1 MDITRTA
8 SAGTM
13 QSSDL
18 MVRVEPADGL
28 EIQIESTVKQQF
40 EQLIR
45 ERIEAV
51 LKKHAVTRARVTVS
65 DRGALDYAIEARV
78 ETALRRAGE
87 A

>member
-1 MDITRTA
+1 MDITRHA

-18 MVRVEPADGL
+18 MVHVEPAERLD
-28 EIQIESTVKQQF
+28 IQIESTVKKQF
-40 EQLIR
+40 EHLIR
-45 ERIEAV
+45 DRIEAV
-51 LKKHAVTRARVTVS
+51 LGQLAVTRALVKIS

-78 ETALRRAGE
+78 ETALRRAAE